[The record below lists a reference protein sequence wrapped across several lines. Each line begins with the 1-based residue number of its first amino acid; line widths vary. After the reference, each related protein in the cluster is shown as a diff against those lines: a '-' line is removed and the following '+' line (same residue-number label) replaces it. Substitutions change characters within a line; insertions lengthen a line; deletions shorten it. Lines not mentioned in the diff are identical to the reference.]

1 MTPTKF
7 IGKGIVFPIKINSSG
22 RPDSVSDL
30 TLIYSSIAM
39 ILNWPKF
46 TRFFNER
53 FGARMA
59 ELLEEPNDGVTKSLA
74 RSFII
79 EGLGEHE
86 RRIQVLDVTVESHNL
101 YTVFIKI
108 SFRIRNTKIEDTYI
122 FPYYKI
128 IT

>member
-1 MTPTKF
+1 MTTTKF
-7 IGKGIVFPIKINSSG
+7 IGKGIVFPIQLNQWG

-59 ELLEEPNDGVTKSLA
+59 ELLEEPNDGVTRSLA

-79 EGLGEHE
+79 EGLAQHE
-86 RRIQVLDVTVESHNL
+86 KRINVLDVTVESHDL
-101 YTVFIKI
+101 YKVFIKI
-108 SFRIRNTKIEDTYI
+108 SFRVRNTKIEDTYI